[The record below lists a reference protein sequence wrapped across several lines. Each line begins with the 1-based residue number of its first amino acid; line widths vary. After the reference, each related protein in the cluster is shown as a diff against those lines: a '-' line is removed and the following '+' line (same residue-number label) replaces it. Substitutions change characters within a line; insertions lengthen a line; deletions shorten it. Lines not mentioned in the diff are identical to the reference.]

1 MQHTGSGSKHRL
13 TAANGGAGYTPNI
26 IHLHGTHVAM
36 IFRRFCPNPLD
47 LTPNRPAAP
56 NPVVRDKGSDEHGKK
71 A

>member
-1 MQHTGSGSKHRL
+1 MQHTGNGSNGSSRRRL
-13 TAANGGAGYTPNI
+13 TAANGGADYAPNI

-47 LTPNRPAAP
+47 LRSE
-56 NPVVRDKGSDEHGKK
+56 RRSMGDKGSDEHGKK

>member
-47 LTPNRPAAP
+47 LRGNGPAVPDKAP
-56 NPVVRDKGSDEHGKK
+56 DEHGKK

>member
-1 MQHTGSGSKHRL
+1 MQHMGNGSGRSGSRQL
-13 TAANGGAGYTPNI
+13 TAANGGANYSPNI

-47 LTPNRPAAP
+47 LRSERRSVT
-56 NPVVRDKGSDEHGKK
+56 DKGSDEHGKN